1 MSLWLFPH
9 ASTAIA
15 DVVRWV
21 IDGGDCCYRYSAPR
35 TAIPRESSTFH
46 PLYIRYV
53 SPSPRISPSSLCQI
67 LYFAFW
73 FIFSCVFFF
82 LPLFF
87 SFTPSLFF
95 FSSFLFYFP
104 LFLSFSVLCFGLL
117 SLSISFFPASI
128 STCLFVCDANSRTH
142 APTRARTPL
151 FFALL
156 FSHFFPL
163 SPSHDGRHVRL
174 VVFVVLRAFLPPPPF
189 FAVALIVSFWSR
201 SLVLSLFRLLFHTLS
216 LSFSLPLCCGKEKE
230 DGVETCPAGQPESA
244 EEQEK
249 SPRSMRRR
257 TWLTNKTT
265 KATGSRNLR
274 DGVRN
279 ERHMRSG
286 GSL

>member
-73 FIFSCVFFF
+73 FIFSCVFF

-95 FSSFLFYFP
+95 FQVFSFTS
-104 LFLSFSVLCFGLL
+104 LSFSL
-117 SLSISFFPASI
+117 SLYCVSVFS
-128 STCLFVCDANSRTH
+128 LFLFRFSPPPSPLVSSSAMLTH
-142 APTRARTPL
+142 ALTHPRAHVRPF

-174 VVFVVLRAFLPPPPF
+174 VVFVVLRAFLPP
-189 FAVALIVSFWSR
+189 
-201 SLVLSLFRLLFHTLS
+201 LFLLL
-216 LSFSLPLCCGKEKE
+216 L
-230 DGVETCPAGQPESA
+230 
-244 EEQEK
+244 
-249 SPRSMRRR
+249 
-257 TWLTNKTT
+257 
-265 KATGSRNLR
+265 
-274 DGVRN
+274 
-279 ERHMRSG
+279 
-286 GSL
+286 